1 MTRRNQPS
9 EPGAAT
15 LEWVG
20 AQTLMEMVLPEAT
33 WLVKGLLNTGVVAI
47 FASRPKKGKSWM
59 CLQLG
64 RAVSMGEEFLGMET
78 SRADVVYFC
87 LEDNRRRLQTRLWAL
102 SDEAADSLR
111 LVVAAGTLQTGLIGQ
126 IRDHLAAF
134 PATKLVIIDTLQVV
148 REASTDYSYSAD
160 YSDLRLFKKLAEEAD
175 VCVLLVHHLRKME
188 DPNDSFTDIS
198 GTTGISGAVDTM
210 IVLKEQGRGSGRFTL
225 TATGRD
231 VEHCAKVIEHKDAG
245 WVLIDSLD
253 DEQIRAQSVPNCIV
267 EVVRFME
274 IRGKDWEGSSSELL
288 DEARL
293 DAPNAA
299 VLGKWL
305 SQHRHFLSEHGVDY
319 RFRATNSKRVVTL
332 TLSK

>member
-1 MTRRNQPS
+1 MAANETTAKA
-9 EPGAAT
+9 GA
-15 LEWVG
+15 LDWVG

-33 WLVKGLLNTGVVAI
+33 WLVRGLLNTGVVVI

-64 RAVSMGEEFLGMET
+64 RAVSMGDEFLGMET

-87 LEDNRRRLQTRLWAL
+87 LEDNRRRLQARLWAL
-102 SDEAADSLR
+102 GDEADDSLR
-111 LVVAAGTLQTGLIGQ
+111 LVIAAGTLQTGLLDQ
-126 IRDHLAAF
+126 IRAHLGEF

-148 REASTDYSYSAD
+148 RDATADYSYSAD

-188 DPNDSFTDIS
+188 DPNDSFADIS

-210 IVLKEQGRGSGRFTL
+210 MVLKEQSRGSGRFTL

-231 VEHCAKVIEHKDAG
+231 VECCAKVVEHEDAG

-253 DEQIRAQSVPNCIV
+253 DEQVKAQSVPDCVV
-267 EVVRFME
+267 EVARFMAE
-274 IRGKDWEGSSSELL
+274 RGGTWEGSSSELME
-288 DEARL
+288 EARL

-305 SQHRHFLSEHGVDY
+305 SQHRAYLSEHGIDY
-319 RFRATNSKRVVTL
+319 RFRATAAKRLITL
-332 TLSK
+332 EARK